1 MICGAMTR
9 FADVLR
15 APRLDQALA
24 EGADPASE
32 PSLRDRARRLTSWRT
47 RRRLAK
53 ALEGVERGPGL
64 PVCHDQVVEARD
76 LLSELTTALR
86 SRERVSARGV
96 LLARRIITDGC
107 GPLYA
112 PNAPRSALRWRV
124 WEALRAL

>member
-1 MICGAMTR
+1 MSRVASL
-9 FADVLR
+9 LR
-15 APRLDQALA
+15 APRLDRALA

-32 PSLRDRARRLTSWRT
+32 PGLRDRARRLTSWRT
-47 RRRLAK
+47 RRRLAR
-53 ALEGVERGPGL
+53 ALEDVERGPGV
-64 PVCHDQVVEARD
+64 PVRHDAVVDASD

-96 LLARRIITDGC
+96 LLARRIVTDGC

-112 PNAPRSALRWRV
+112 PTAPRSALRWRV

>member
-1 MICGAMTR
+1 MSP

-15 APRLDQALA
+15 APRLDRALA

-32 PSLRDRARRLTSWRT
+32 PVLRARARRLTSWRT
-47 RRRLAK
+47 RRRIAK
-53 ALEGVERGPGL
+53 ALEEVERGPGV
-64 PVCHDQVVEARD
+64 PVRRDQVSDARD
-76 LLSELTTALR
+76 LLSELALALR

-96 LLARRIITDGC
+96 VLARRIVTDGC

-112 PNAPRSALRWRV
+112 PNAPPSALWWRV

>member
-1 MICGAMTR
+1 MTR
-9 FADVLR
+9 IAEVLR
-15 APRLDQALA
+15 SSRLDRALA
-24 EGADPASE
+24 DGADPASE
-32 PSLRDRARRLTSWRT
+32 PSLRQRARRLTSWRT

-53 ALEGVERGPGL
+53 ALEEIERDRGPGL
-64 PVCHDQVVEARD
+64 PVRHDQVMEARD

-112 PNAPRSALRWRV
+112 PNAPRAALRWRV

>member
-1 MICGAMTR
+1 MMR
-9 FADVLR
+9 FADVLQV
-15 APRLDQALA
+15 PRLDRALA

-32 PSLRDRARRLTSWRT
+32 PSLRQRALRLTSWRT
-47 RRRLAK
+47 RRRIAK
-53 ALEGVERGPGL
+53 ALEEVECGAGL
-64 PVCHDQVVEARD
+64 PVRHDQVLEAHD

-96 LLARRIITDGC
+96 LLARRIVTDGC

-112 PNAPRSALRWRV
+112 PNAPRAALRWRV

>member
-1 MICGAMTR
+1 
-9 FADVLR
+9 LR
-15 APRLDQALA
+15 ATRLDRALA
-24 EGADPASE
+24 DGVDPASE
-32 PSLRDRARRLTSWRT
+32 PVLRQRARRLTSWRT

-53 ALEGVERGPGL
+53 ALEDVERGPGL
-64 PVCHDQVVEARD
+64 PVRHDQVLEARD

>member
-9 FADVLR
+9 VADVLR

-24 EGADPASE
+24 AGADPASE
-32 PSLRDRARRLTSWRT
+32 ASLRDRARRLTSWRT

-53 ALEGVERGPGL
+53 ALEDVECGPGL
-64 PVCHDQVVEARD
+64 PVSHDQVSEARD
-76 LLSELTTALR
+76 LLSELTLALR

>member
-1 MICGAMTR
+1 MVR

-15 APRLDQALA
+15 APRFDRALA
-24 EGADPASE
+24 NGADPASE
-32 PSLRDRARRLTSWRT
+32 PGLRDRARKLTSWRT
-47 RRRLAK
+47 RRRVAR
-53 ALEGVERGPGL
+53 ALEEVEQGPGV
-64 PVCHDQVVEARD
+64 PVRHDQVVDAWD

-96 LLARRIITDGC
+96 LLARRIVTDGC

-112 PNAPRSALRWRV
+112 PTAPPAALRWRV